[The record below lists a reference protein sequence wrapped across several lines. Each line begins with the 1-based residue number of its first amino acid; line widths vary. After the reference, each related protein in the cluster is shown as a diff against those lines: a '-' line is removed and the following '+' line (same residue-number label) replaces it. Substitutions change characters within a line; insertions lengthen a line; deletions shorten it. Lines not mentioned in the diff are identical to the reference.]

1 LTRTARWGAIL
12 LGLALL
18 LAACAAVALCIGGG
32 RAMGFGVVSDWLGGA
47 DPLAR
52 SIVLDVRLPRVLLA
66 LLVGG
71 ALSAAGVAFQAT
83 LRNPLADPYI
93 LGVSGGAALG
103 AVLFTVIASR
113 SAEPWLL
120 GRPVAAFAGAMTTLI
135 VLFGLARARGRTEA
149 TSLLLIGVVVN
160 ALDSAVILFLVT
172 AGDTARFQSVLF
184 FLVGNVGSP
193 PASALVV
200 AGVAIAAGL
209 VVLLLRSHEM
219 NLLAAGDDTAA
230 HLGVDVERSTWLL
243 VGAASL
249 VTATA
254 VAFTG
259 LVGFVGLIVPHAL
272 RTAFG
277 PDHRLLVPAA
287 ALGGG
292 AFLAVADAVARTIV
306 SPAEM
311 PVGVVT
317 ALVGAPLFLALYLKR
332 IREA

>member
-1 LTRTARWGAIL
+1 MKRHWRWGAIL
-12 LGLALL
+12 AILALALL
-18 LAACAAVALCIGGG
+18 VAAGAALSVGSGPAAGS
-32 RAMGFGVVSDWLGGA
+32 GVIARWFEGT

-52 SIVLDVRLPRVLLA
+52 LILFDVRLPRVLLA
-66 LLVGG
+66 AIVGA
-71 ALSAAGVAFQAT
+71 ALSASGVAFQAT

-103 AVLFTVIASR
+103 AVLFTVAARGFS
-113 SAEPWLL
+113 EQWFL
-120 GRPVAAFAGAMTTLI
+120 GRPVAAFVGAMTTLV
-135 VLFGLARARGRTEA
+135 VLFGLARARGKTEA
-149 TSLLLIGVVVN
+149 TSLLLIGVVIN

-172 AGDTARFQSVLF
+172 AGDTSRFQSVLF
-184 FLVGNVGSP
+184 YLVGNIGSP
-193 PASALVV
+193 PTAVLIV
-200 AGVAIAAGL
+200 AGTVVLAGL
-209 VVLLLRSHEM
+209 LVLVARSHDM
-219 NLLAAGDDTAA
+219 NLLASGDDTAE
-230 HLGVDVERSTWLL
+230 HLGLDVERATWLL
-243 VGAASL
+243 VAAASL

-272 RTAFG
+272 RSLFG

-287 ALGGG
+287 ALGGA
-292 AFLAVADAVARTIV
+292 AFLVAADAVARTMV

-317 ALVGAPLFLALYLKR
+317 ALVGAPLFLALYLRR

>member
-1 LTRTARWGAIL
+1 LTRTGRWGFL
-12 LGLALL
+12 LCGLALL
-18 LAACAAVALCIGGG
+18 LVVSAGLALCIGGG
-32 RAMGFGVVSDWLGGA
+32 RALGSGVVSDWLRDA

-66 LLVGG
+66 VLVGA

-103 AVLFTVIASR
+103 AVLFTVVASR
-113 SAEPWLL
+113 NAEPWLL
-120 GRPVAAFAGAMTTLI
+120 GRPFAAFLGALTTLV

-184 FLVGNVGSP
+184 FLVGNIGSP
-193 PASALVV
+193 PVPVLVV
-200 AGVAIAAGL
+200 AGLTIAAGL
-209 VVLLLRSHEM
+209 VVLLLRSNEM

-272 RTAFG
+272 RTALG

-292 AFLAVADAVARTIV
+292 AFLALADAVARAIV
-306 SPAEM
+306 APAEM

-317 ALVGAPLFLALYLKR
+317 ALVGAPLFLALYLER
-332 IREA
+332 FRED

>member
-1 LTRTARWGAIL
+1 
-12 LGLALL
+12 
-18 LAACAAVALCIGGG
+18 
-32 RAMGFGVVSDWLGGA
+32 
-47 DPLAR
+47 
-52 SIVLDVRLPRVLLA
+52 
-66 LLVGG
+66 
-71 ALSAAGVAFQAT
+71 
-83 LRNPLADPYI
+83 
-93 LGVSGGAALG
+93 
-103 AVLFTVIASR
+103 
-113 SAEPWLL
+113 
-120 GRPVAAFAGAMTTLI
+120 
-135 VLFGLARARGRTEA
+135 
-149 TSLLLIGVVVN
+149 
-160 ALDSAVILFLVT
+160 VT
-172 AGDTARFQSVLF
+172 AGDTTRFQSVLF

-193 PASALVV
+193 PGAALVV

-209 VVLLLRSHEM
+209 VILALRSHEM
-219 NLLAAGDDTAA
+219 NLLASGDDTAS
-230 HLGVDVERSTWLL
+230 HLGLDVERSTWLL

-292 AFLAVADAVARTIV
+292 AFLVLADALARTIV
-306 SPAEM
+306 APAEM

-317 ALVGAPLFLALYLKR
+317 ALVGAPLFLALYLRR